1 MACDGSIY
9 EDGTYYGI
17 CPKEKI
23 KRAYAGVVRT
33 TETGRVVVEGPC
45 SVCGTLITKVLC
57 SG

>member
-9 EDGTYYGI
+9 EDGIYYGI
-17 CPKEKI
+17 CPKEKV
-23 KRAYAGVVRT
+23 KRSFYGVVRT

-45 SVCGTLITKVLC
+45 DTCGTLITKVLC